1 MYKIHQLRRYFD
13 DVEPENDLC
22 SADELTWQG
31 VAVDLKFGFG
41 WKSAHSF
48 GFSSLDDIQ
57 KEKLSFFAFF
67 EKFDFFYSKKK
78 LFCVGHKA

>member
-1 MYKIHQLRRYFD
+1 MSEKRF
-13 DVEPENDLC
+13 EENSPEKY
-22 SADELTWQG
+22 SQG

-78 LFCVGHKA
+78 LFYVGHKA